1 MKVEDGE
8 EITYEMA
15 SDAMKRGAYFL
26 EAIQASDGHW
36 PSETSGPL
44 FYLCPLLICMYI
56 MGFMDSAF
64 SPEHKKE
71 MMRYLYNH
79 QVAILNLSFI
89 RFYFQFSINA
99 LGSCVLYLDLF
110 LNCDMSWYISKR
122 LT

>member
-79 QVAILNLSFI
+79 QVAIKFKLHWLLLSVFDKCPRI
-89 RFYFQFSINA
+89 MCSL
-99 LGSCVLYLDLF
+99 LGSF
-110 LNCDMSWYISKR
+110 P
-122 LT
+122 